1 MTDVWNFGLTIA
13 QDAVIGP
20 IARRHGSQH
29 FFGNCCDRPQHCA
42 VVPGRAIDS
51 DKFDHIASSWEAHV
65 VAGLTQWA
73 DTVFAR
79 RYLVILIMVTGLLGL
94 GAYGLGLGA
103 ELSSEGFDD
112 PSSES
117 VRAAH
122 VRNNAF
128 GLDHSSDL
136 LLLVRAPEGAT
147 IDNPVFA
154 DTVVAGLNSLPQRF
168 PDQID
173 RVNGSYWPTDTGVTI
188 PDVFG
193 SPDRDYAFASVAVSG
208 VNPTEQGRNFA
219 KIAQDLVIPG
229 VDVELA
235 GGQPVSLALSDT
247 MAQDQ
252 RRVELFAIPVV
263 AVLLFFLFGGVV
275 AAALPLIVGGL
286 TMLGAWGLLRG
297 LTAVTEVNSFVSPVV
312 SMIGLGLAIDY
323 GLFVLSRFREEL
335 ADGRT
340 VDDAV
345 RRSVTT
351 AGRTVLFSALIVVV
365 AAAGIL
371 VFPQGF
377 LRSFAYGAMITI
389 SLAALTSITL
399 LPAML
404 AVLGKRVDWL
414 GVDWFRRPVA
424 SDRVPDNRW
433 GRFAAGVM
441 KRPLA
446 VAVPICLG
454 LLLLILPIQHL
465 AFGSINERFLPPD
478 HPTRL
483 AQQHFDEKF
492 ALRQIDPIDLVIVTF
507 DPATAD
513 TVRADANRAPGL
525 AAPFAEPMQSP
536 FQPQVLTT
544 QTVLASS
551 DDAEA
556 TIDYLRSM
564 PLPSGTTLMV
574 GGQPAVEKDSID
586 ALVERMPLMIVFVFL
601 ASTLLM
607 ALTFGSLVL
616 PLKAAA
622 LNLLGLGAT
631 LGVLTWVFIEGHG
644 AGLLGFT
651 PQPIMSLVLV
661 VIVSVVY
668 GLSTDYEVFLLS
680 RIVEARAAGA
690 STTEAVQVGIA
701 RTGRIITAAALILL
715 VVTGAFALSDL
726 LMMQYIALGM
736 VTALFIDA
744 TILRMLLVPAS
755 MRLLGDACWWAP
767 TWLARRQP
775 APELASLA
783 HSTSSGAAPI
793 PVRGDRD

>member
-1 MTDVWNFGLTIA
+1 MFA
-13 QDAVIGP
+13 
-20 IARRHGSQH
+20 
-29 FFGNCCDRPQHCA
+29 
-42 VVPGRAIDS
+42 
-51 DKFDHIASSWEAHV
+51 E
-65 VAGLTQWA
+65 LTQWA
-73 DTVFAR
+73 DTVVRR
-79 RYLVILIMVTGLLGL
+79 RYLVILIMVTGLSALGT
-94 GAYGLGLGA
+94 YGLGLGA
-103 ELSSEGFDD
+103 DLSSKGFDD

-122 VRNNAF
+122 VRDNAF
-128 GLDHSSDL
+128 GRDHSSDVIL
-136 LLLVRAPEGAT
+136 LFRAPEGAT
-147 IDNPVFA
+147 IDDPAFTE
-154 DTVVAGLNSLPQRF
+154 TVVAGLNSLPQRF
-168 PDQID
+168 PNEID
-173 RVNGSYWPTDTGVTI
+173 RINGAYWPTDTGVAL

-193 SPDRDYAFASVAVSG
+193 SPERDYAFASVAVSG
-208 VNPTEQGRNFA
+208 LDPTEQGRNYR
-219 KIAQDLVIPG
+219 KIAEEFVIPG
-229 VDVELA
+229 VEVELA
-235 GGQPVSLALSDT
+235 GGQPVALALNDT
-247 MAQDQ
+247 MVQDQ
-252 RRVELFAIPVV
+252 RRVELFAIPAV
-263 AVLLFFLFGGVV
+263 AILLFFLFGGVV
-275 AAALPLIVGGL
+275 AAALPLIIGGL
-286 TMLGAWGLLRG
+286 TMLGAWGLLRC

-377 LRSFAYGAMITI
+377 LRSFAYGAIITI

-404 AVLGKRVDWL
+404 AVLGRRVDWL
-414 GVDWFRRPVA
+414 GVDWFRKPVA

-441 KRPLA
+441 KRPLV
-446 VAVPICLG
+446 VAIPICLG
-454 LLLLILPIQHL
+454 LLLLIVPIQNL
-465 AFGSINERFLPPD
+465 AFGSINERFLPPT
-478 HPTRL
+478 HPTRV
-483 AQQHFDEKF
+483 AQQHFDELF
-492 ALRQIDPIDLVIVTF
+492 PLRQIDPIDLVIITF
-507 DPATAD
+507 DPETAE
-513 TVRADANRAPGL
+513 TVRADANHAPGIG
-525 AAPFAEPMQSP
+525 APFAEPMQSP

-544 QTVLASS
+544 HTVLAGS

-556 TIDYLRSM
+556 TVDYLRSM
-564 PLPSGTTLMV
+564 PLPPGTTLMV
-574 GGQPAVEKDSID
+574 GGNPAVEKDSID
-586 ALVERMPLMIVFVFL
+586 ALVERMPLMIAFVFL

-607 ALTFGSLVL
+607 ALTFGSLIL

-631 LGVLTWVFIEGHG
+631 LGVLTWVFIDGHG

-690 STTEAVQVGIA
+690 STTDAVQAGIA

-767 TWLARRQP
+767 TWLTRLQP
-775 APELASLA
+775 TPEHESLA
-783 HSTSSGAAPI
+783 HSTPSGAAPT